1 MRHLLLGFLSWSWAC
16 ASGPAE
22 DMDQA
27 ASEAPS
33 VAFLLVQAL
42 GPFEVEIWEAIQQA
56 EEDGYASRVKMVEM
70 KDPTEFET
78 TVRQVSSAG
87 YDVVVSTFFLIKDP
101 FLKVAPHFPETH
113 FVLVYESVPEPEKYP
128 NLRAIA
134 YDVQEGS
141 YLCGAVAAMKSETG
155 RVGFMG
161 GADTPSV
168 VKFLAG
174 YEAGLKSV
182 NPDLELDVA
191 FTGTFVDPGKGHE
204 MALALYERGDDIIM
218 HAANK
223 TGLGLF
229 VASEELGKFAVGV
242 DVDQRELS
250 PKTVICSAL
259 SNPGR
264 SVHQAI
270 RDVASGAW
278 SGGNLHW
285 GLDDGVPAVALN
297 ETLLNEEVVAKVGE
311 MEQMIRNGEIEVP
324 ASTETR

>member
-1 MRHLLLGFLSWSWAC
+1 MRHSLLLSLVLSWAC
-16 ASGPAE
+16 GSGPDT
-22 DMDQA
+22 DMDRA

-42 GPFEVEIWEAIQQA
+42 SPFEVEVWEAIQRA

-78 TVRQVSSAG
+78 TVRQVSNAG
-87 YDVVVSTFFLIKDP
+87 YDVVVSTFFLIKEP
-101 FLKVAPHFPETH
+101 FLKAAPHFPDTH
-113 FVLVYESVPEPEKYP
+113 FVLVYESIPEPEKYP

-141 YLCGAVAAMKSETG
+141 YLCGVVAAMKSDAG

-161 GADTPSV
+161 GADTPGV
-168 VKFLAG
+168 EKFLAG

-191 FTGTFVDPGKGHE
+191 FTGTFVDPDKGHE
-204 MALALYERGDDIIM
+204 MTLALYERGDDVIM

-229 VASEELGKFAVGV
+229 VASEELGKFAIGV
-242 DVDQRELS
+242 DVDQTALS
-250 PKTVICSAL
+250 PETVICSAL

-264 SVHQAI
+264 SVRQAI
-270 RDVASGAW
+270 RDVASGTW
-278 SGGNLHW
+278 SGGNVDW

-297 ETLLNEEVVAKVGE
+297 EALVDEEIVAKVGE
-311 MEQMIRNGEIEVP
+311 LEQRIRNGEIEVP
-324 ASTETR
+324 VSTETR